1 MGRNYGPKER
11 LSRKEGVN
19 LYLKGARSF
28 GEKAG
33 IKRKPFGPGQHGSAK
48 KVRMSNYGLQLR
60 EKQKVKRTYDVRE
73 QQFSN
78 YYKEAVRRANIND
91 SDKGLELLRML
102 ETRLDNIVYYG
113 GLAASRPAA
122 RQFVSHRHVAVNGKT
137 MNVPSYEVKV
147 GDVITL
153 RHEKML
159 PVEVFVKAPAWVEK
173 SKNAV
178 KVVQLPVR
186 EQIDE
191 GIKESLI
198 IEYYSK

>member
-11 LSRKEGVN
+11 LSRREGVN

-33 IKRKPFGPGQHGSAK
+33 IKRKPFAPGQHGSARK
-48 KVRMSNYGLQLR
+48 ARLSNYGLQLR

-78 YYKEAVRRANIND
+78 YYKEAVRRARVSN

-113 GLAASRPAA
+113 GLAVSRPAA
-122 RQFVSHRHVAVNGKT
+122 RQLVTHRHVALNGKT
-137 MNVPSYEVKV
+137 MNVPSHEVKV
-147 GDVITL
+147 GDVVTL
-153 RHEKML
+153 RHEKMI
-159 PVEVFVKAPAWVEK
+159 PIEVFIKSPVWVERA
-173 SKNAV
+173 KNSV
-178 KVVQLPVR
+178 KVKQLPDR
-186 EQIDE
+186 EMIDE

-198 IEYYSK
+198 IESYSK